1 VNATAAIFLTVLL
14 ALSAATAA
22 DARSA
27 VGVSEYSQAGTEGTA
42 SAGASVTYT
51 HSTGGGHSS
60 PVGSGPST
68 LTGSEAGASA
78 PISSG
83 EPAGAS
89 TGNQTTCVAA
99 HESEVSPCYGVLPAA
114 PEARRTPPRPGSAP
128 APVNPAAIAATLSNR
143 LILVAGR
150 ITASPSTHTD
160 GLTGAASWFWL
171 EPPPSPQTLSV
182 SLGGEHITVSAG
194 AASVRWSFGDDSQ
207 RLAGPGVPYRPG
219 TAPAG
224 AVLHTYQTRCLPG
237 DQGHDP
243 NVLPSCGSDG
253 YTVEATVQWSISY
266 TASGPVGGGGAL
278 PSRSTAASIA
288 YPVGEARAFL
298 TTAGGAG

>member
-1 VNATAAIFLTVLL
+1 MIAKAAIFLTGVL
-14 ALSAATAA
+14 ALSAAIAA

-51 HSTGGGHSS
+51 HSNNGGGSS
-60 PVGSGPST
+60 PVGGSPPT
-68 LTGSEAGASA
+68 LTGSEAGAA
-78 PISSG
+78 PISSS
-83 EPAGAS
+83 EPAATS
-89 TGNQTTCVAA
+89 TGNESQCVTAQ
-99 HESEVSPCYGVLPAA
+99 EGQVSPCYGVVPGP

-128 APVNPAAIAATLSNR
+128 PPVNPAAIAVTLSNR
-143 LILVAGR
+143 LVLVVGR
-150 ITASPSTHTD
+150 ITASPSAHTA

-171 EPPPSPQTLSV
+171 EPSPSPQTLSV
-182 SLGGEHITVSAG
+182 SLRGERVTVSAS

-219 TAPAG
+219 SATAG
-224 AVLHTYQTRCLPG
+224 AVLHTYQVRCLPG

-243 NVLPSCGSDG
+243 NVLPSCGPGG
-253 YTVEATVQWSISY
+253 YKVEAMVLWSISY
-266 TASGPVGGGGAL
+266 TASGPVSGGGAL
-278 PSRSTAASIA
+278 PSRSTASSTA

-298 TTAGGAG
+298 TAEGAK